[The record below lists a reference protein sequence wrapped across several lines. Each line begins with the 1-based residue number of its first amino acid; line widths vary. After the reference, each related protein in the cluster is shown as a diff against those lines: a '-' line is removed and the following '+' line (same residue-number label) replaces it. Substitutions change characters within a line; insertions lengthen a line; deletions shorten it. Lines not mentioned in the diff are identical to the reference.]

1 MVRWTVAV
9 AAIVAALLTGS
20 VPALAAPPPWYP
32 PLQWVPAAS
41 TNFAIGRGG
50 EPITAIVIHGT
61 DGPYAS
67 ALSWFQNP
75 RAQTSAHYVIRASDG
90 EITQMVTEANMA
102 FHVRGSN
109 RGTIGIEHEFDP
121 AHGVTYTGVQYRSS
135 ATLVCAIARRYGI
148 PIDRAHI
155 VGHSELPNADHA
167 DPGPSWNWSYYMSLV
182 RACAGLATV
191 TASDDVI
198 CEQAGCRP
206 RSGLSFGN
214 ASPSVALL
222 QWDLAYLGYMPGDVV
237 AQGGGTFGPR
247 TLAALRSYQAANG
260 VPATGFYGDLTTAA
274 LGRSIAQRPA
284 RVPTTFIVQGAQS
297 ADVELLQTL
306 LSRLGYMNLVTG
318 YYGPITRD
326 ALNRFQQDSGI
337 DPTAYGPLTRMALA
351 ARTR

>member
-1 MVRWTVAV
+1 MMRWTVSV
-9 AAIVAALLTGS
+9 AAIVAALLASS

-32 PLQWVPAAS
+32 PLEWLPAAS
-41 TNFAIGRGG
+41 TNFAISRGG
-50 EPITAIVIHGT
+50 EPIVAIVIHGT
-61 DGPYAS
+61 DGSYES

-75 RAQTSAHYVIRASDG
+75 RALTSAHYVIRRDG
-90 EITQMVTEANMA
+90 LITQMVTEANMA

-121 AHGVTYTGVQYRSS
+121 AHGVTYTDALYRSS

-191 TASDDVI
+191 TASANVI
-198 CEQAGCRP
+198 CELAGCRP
-206 RSGLSFGN
+206 RPGLDFGDV
-214 ASPSVALL
+214 SSSVAML
-222 QWDLAYLGYMPGDVV
+222 QWDLVLLGYMSGNVV
-237 AQGGGTFGPR
+237 ATGGGTFGPR
-247 TLAALRSYQAANG
+247 TLEAVRSYQSANG
-260 VPATGFYGDLTTAA
+260 VPATGFYGDLTAA
-274 LGRSIAQRPA
+274 TLGRSIAQRPA
-284 RVPTTFIVQGAQS
+284 RVPTTFLTQGAQS
-297 ADVELLQTL
+297 AEVELLQTL
-306 LSRLGYMNLVTG
+306 LGQLGYMNLVTG

-326 ALNRFQQDSGI
+326 ALSRFQQDSGI